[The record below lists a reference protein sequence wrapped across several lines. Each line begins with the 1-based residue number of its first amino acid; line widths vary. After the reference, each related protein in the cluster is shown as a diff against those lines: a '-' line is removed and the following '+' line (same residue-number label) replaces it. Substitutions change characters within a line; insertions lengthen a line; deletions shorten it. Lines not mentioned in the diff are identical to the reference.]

1 MRGCAPLAKHGWS
14 LFAALHTEMYGVT
27 VDFFTQ
33 YELTTSSYLTFRGN
47 DLSHACGD
55 SQGEC
60 SIHLMVFYTHGS
72 AMLAN

>member
-1 MRGCAPLAKHGWS
+1 
-14 LFAALHTEMYGVT
+14 MYGVT

>member
-1 MRGCAPLAKHGWS
+1 
-14 LFAALHTEMYGVT
+14 MYGVT

-55 SQGEC
+55 SQGER
-60 SIHLMVFYTHGS
+60 SFHLYDVLHARQCYAG
-72 AMLAN
+72 